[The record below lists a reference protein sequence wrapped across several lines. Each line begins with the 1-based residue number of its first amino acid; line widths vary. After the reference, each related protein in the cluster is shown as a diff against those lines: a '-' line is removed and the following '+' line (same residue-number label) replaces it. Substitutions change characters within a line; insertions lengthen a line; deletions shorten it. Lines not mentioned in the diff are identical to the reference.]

1 MNAAPGTAHER
12 DQPVAGVTLRP
23 ARQDDLRAIVELLCA
38 CDVAEIGRPDT
49 SDEDV
54 TQSWHAPH
62 MDIGRDTWVA
72 VDSRGGVVG
81 YAEITRRPTTGRDL
95 ELDADF
101 WVRPDAASRGPLG
114 EALLRAILER
124 AAGMA
129 DGPAHLAVFAA
140 HRNPAKRALL
150 ERHGFAARRRYFRM
164 AVELPP
170 GYRAPGAP
178 GGIRIGDFV
187 ADLHADRVRR
197 LMIAAF
203 SDDFR
208 PRAEPLTA
216 WRARLIDRSD
226 FDAGLWPLAWESR
239 TDASGTVRERLVG
252 AVIAYDYGDVGWVQ
266 GLAVAADRR
275 RRRIG
280 LGLLQEAFARFSAR
294 EQQLVHLGVDSGNET
309 GALRLYERA
318 GMHQEQRTDLY
329 VRSV

>member
-1 MNAAPGTAHER
+1 
-12 DQPVAGVTLRP
+12 VTLR
-23 ARQDDLRAIVELLCA
+23 ATRQDDLRAIVELLCA

-54 TQSWHAPH
+54 TQSWDAPH

-72 VDSRGGVVG
+72 VDPRGGIVG
-81 YAEITRRPTTGRDL
+81 YAEITRRPTSGRDL

-101 WVRPDAASRGPLG
+101 WVRPDADVHAPLS
-114 EALLRAILER
+114 ELFLQTILDR
-124 AAGMA
+124 AARMA

-164 AVELPP
+164 AVELPS
-170 GYRAPGAP
+170 GYRARAAP
-178 GGIRIGDFV
+178 AGVRIGDFA

-216 WRARLIDRSD
+216 WRARLVDRAD
-226 FDAGLWPLAWESR
+226 FDGGLWPLAWEAR
-239 TDASGTVRERLVG
+239 TDGPAAARERLIG

-266 GLAVAADRR
+266 GLAVATDRR
-275 RRRIG
+275 RRGIG
-280 LGLLQEAFARFSAR
+280 LALLQEAFARFSAR
-294 EQQLVHLGVDSGNET
+294 EQHLVHLGVDAGNET